1 MWKLLVILA
10 VVKLY
15 ARIDIYILL
24 TLSVFQIVLQFYLKI
39 NLRNKK
45 LLASLD
51 PLYSD
56 LSFDSTT
63 HDHLLDRQYYSV
75 NLLMATLKFYL
86 ERRNYRA
93 YIFVFAISAPLYIY
107 IFFYQGFLSQ
117 TLVIH
122 RTAAE
127 GRGSSFRGYFLD
139 IQATIE
145 CGFTLKRVRD
155 ITRTYSHSDI
165 CLQHCLSDNY
175 QVVLI
180 STLVFIRLLLNE
192 IYHLID

>member
-15 ARIDIYILL
+15 ARIDIYIIN
-24 TLSVFQIVLQFYLKI
+24 TFGFQIVLQFYLKI

-63 HDHLLDRQYYSV
+63 HDHLLDRQYHSV